1 MSASPRFSP
10 EYLNINVILVQRTQH
25 PKRKKGKG
33 TRCKRCQRECWLE
46 RVLVM
51 AKGKPSVISP
61 EIRDLI
67 KRTQDEIAAKVEKW
81 VAEGYTEEE
90 VEALL
95 HPKPPYSA
103 PTQPTIVR
111 ERKIHPPN
119 RITVLVGKHALGRL
133 GRASQRPFSSSSITP
148 LEKVEEMNQNLNRG
162 FFYAHPKQLNTYF
175 LRFSQY
181 GTLLVLKPKPANSD
195 VYYAVTY
202 KSDIYHTRGRPIK
215 IHYRLREEEA

>member
-1 MSASPRFSP
+1 
-10 EYLNINVILVQRTQH
+10 
-25 PKRKKGKG
+25 
-33 TRCKRCQRECWLE
+33 
-46 RVLVM
+46 M

-61 EIRDLI
+61 EIHDLI
-67 KRTQDEIAAKVEKW
+67 KRTEEETVAKLKKLIAD
-81 VAEGYTEEE
+81 GYTIEQA
-90 VEALL
+90 EALL
-95 HPKPPYSA
+95 HPKPAYSA

-133 GRASQRPFSSSSITP
+133 GRASQRPFSSSSRTP

-175 LRFSQY
+175 VRFSQY
-181 GTLLVLKPKPANSD
+181 GTMLVLKPKPANSD

-215 IHYRLREEEA
+215 IHYQLREEEA